1 MNNASLKIVRR
12 KFFSYSALIGAF
24 CILIASCTSAKKIE
38 QKVSILDPYHTAEN
52 LEINDS
58 TATFTND
65 YMYDDHYIINLKA
78 AEKTPSLSIGIDSIP
93 PSVEITEAV
102 DIEVPIVSDEEDMVV
117 ENISEIISPVAYRI
131 VDNYLNS
138 ENKEPGGHCLTVS
151 KNRFD
156 EAYKQVH
163 GHVMYKDLPER
174 MRSKFYS
181 PKEVYN
187 FIYVSASG
195 THRGWRSLPED
206 YRGKG
211 NAGAIAY
218 AGMGTLIDNS
228 GIWGGELQPGALMQV
243 WRFRDD
249 YEKVVKG
256 VDIKNLDPYGH
267 SFIFISYVR
276 NENNEITGLKIADQG
291 FQSYRPLIPRDYEV
305 WWAVNLS
312 I

>member
-1 MNNASLKIVRR
+1 MNSRLCKIVW
-12 KFFSYSALIGAF
+12 KKNFSFIALISVF
-24 CILIASCTSAKKIE
+24 CTLILACTASKKIK
-38 QKVSILDPYHTAEN
+38 QQVSILDFYDTS
-52 LEINDS
+52 LKQDITDS
-58 TATFTND
+58 TLSFSNNNIYDQHFGISRKETNRSES
-65 YMYDDHYIINLKA
+65 IIL
-78 AEKTPSLSIGIDSIP
+78 DSITKAFNIKAKN
-93 PSVEITEAV
+93 VLE
-102 DIEVPIVSDEEDMVV
+102 EVMLA
-117 ENISEIISPVAYRI
+117 ENISEIRSPVADRI
-131 VDNYLNS
+131 VANYLNS

-151 KNRFD
+151 KRRFD

-163 GHVMYKDLPER
+163 GHVMYADLPER

-187 FIYVSASG
+187 YIYVSASG
-195 THRGWRSLPED
+195 THRGWRSLPEE

-218 AGMGTLIDNS
+218 AGMGNLVDST
-228 GIWGGELQPGALMQV
+228 GIWGGTLRPGAPMQV
-243 WRFRDD
+243 WRFKAD
-249 YEKVVKG
+249 YEKVVRG
-256 VDIKNLDPYGH
+256 VDIKSLDPYGH

-276 NENNEITGLKIADQG
+276 NEKNEITGLKIADQG